1 MNLNFFRFAAHAD
14 KLTEAS
20 NTIAL
25 VLASNTPFYPLYL
38 YFILGRAGLPWLFF
52 ASASFPFFFL
62 TLWIARRNSVC
73 GRAWLSLVAT
83 LNSVYVTWLLGEASG
98 TALFLIPCI
107 SLAVLSFRRSEKLPM
122 AICTGLPFV
131 LFYFLQGHFPPP
143 PARYAAANY
152 HSLLILNEFSVAS
165 ISAVLA
171 YVFSKAHGE
180 DASKKVAF

>member
-25 VLASNTPFYPLYL
+25 VLGSNTPFYPLYL
-38 YFILGRAGLPWLFF
+38 YFILGRAGLPWLFL
-52 ASASFPFFFL
+52 SGASFPFFCL
-62 TLWIARRNSVC
+62 TLWIARRNSVG
-73 GRAWLSLVAT
+73 GRVWLSLVAT
-83 LNSVYVTWLLGEASG
+83 LNSIYVTWLLGEASG
-98 TALFLIPCI
+98 TGLFLIPCI
-107 SLAVLSFRRSEKLPM
+107 SLAVLSFRRREFVPM
-122 AICTGLPFV
+122 AVCTAAPFV

-143 PARYAAANY
+143 PAQYSPANY

-171 YVFSKAHGE
+171 YVFPKAHGE
-180 DASKKVAF
+180 DSSKKVAF

>member
-1 MNLNFFRFAAHAD
+1 MNLNFFRLAAHPD
-14 KLTEAS
+14 SLTEAS

-52 ASASFPFFFL
+52 AAASFPFFCL
-62 TLWIARRNSVC
+62 TSWIARRNSIA
-73 GRAWLSLVAT
+73 GRIWLSVAAT
-83 LNSVYVTWLLGEASG
+83 VNSVYVTWLLGEASA

-107 SLAVLSFRRSEKLPM
+107 SLAVLSFRRRERLPM
-122 AICTGLPFV
+122 LVCTALPFI

-143 PARYAAANY
+143 PARYTLSAY
-152 HSLLILNEFSVAS
+152 HSLLILNEVSVAS

-171 YVFSKAHGE
+171 YIFAKAHAAAG
-180 DASKKVAF
+180 D